1 MFLVLCWEQ
10 KVCAFSN
17 CFLIYKYILF
27 CREYFHCLLLICVCL
42 FILNEVKNIMLLCCL
57 ILNGHRW
64 IYAWTIWKL
73 WIKRGL
79 RQALS
84 CISQRRAHRGT
95 KWKSLP
101 AFLLWGPSS
110 FQFNPFPA
118 SVNGNFFQSLLSPHF
133 CCCPIPY
140 SIFTTLQPRWSFKN
154 KSINHLSKSLQEL
167 LIHFSLSHSHPFNVC
182 FENRPPLPFS
192 LPWKKISEKDKSIM

>member
-1 MFLVLCWEQ
+1 M
-10 KVCAFSN
+10 
-17 CFLIYKYILF
+17 
-27 CREYFHCLLLICVCL
+27 
-42 FILNEVKNIMLLCCL
+42 KNIMQLCCL
-57 ILNGHRW
+57 SLNGHRW
-64 IYAWTIWKL
+64 IYVWTIWKL

-84 CISQRRAHRGT
+84 CISQGRVHRGT
-95 KWKSLP
+95 KWKSPP
-101 AFLLWGPSS
+101 AFLLWGHSS

-118 SVNGNFFQSLLSPHF
+118 SVNGNFFQSLLSPRF

-154 KSINHLSKSLQEL
+154 KSINHLSESLQEL

-192 LPWKKISEKDKSIM
+192 LPWKKI